1 MIGLIDIDDFSEYNY
16 KNSFDTGNKLLRS
29 FESKLNIKLSNLEYI
44 KYLGTDEFIFKCEGS
59 YSENSTS
66 LTKLMSELWDEAGL
80 TISIGILNDEESI
93 NEIVI
98 KKLKAC
104 VHIVKQNGKNKIYV
118 E

>member
-1 MIGLIDIDDFSEYNY
+1 MIGLIDIDDFTEYNY

-29 FESKLNIKLSNLEYI
+29 FESKLNIKLKSLEYI

-59 YSENSTS
+59 YSKNAAC
-66 LTKLMSELWDEAGL
+66 LTELMSELWDEAGL
-80 TISIGILNDEESI
+80 TISIGILNDEDLL
-93 NEIVI
+93 NEVTI

-104 VHIVKQNGKNKIYV
+104 LYIVKQNGKNKIYV